1 MSDHEKTEA
10 PDLRLVLAALT
21 AVMDGDRYL
30 DATAA
35 ALVIGNLAPAT
46 FRQVASRPGFPKAV
60 KIGKGRKWRR
70 RELLEWADR
79 ERDRQNRAA

>member
-1 MSDHEKTEA
+1 MSDPELSE
-10 PDLRLVLAALT
+10 LRTLVTALS
-21 AVMDGDRYL
+21 AIVDGERYL
-30 DATAA
+30 DSAA
-35 ALVIGNLAPAT
+35 SALLLGNLAPAT
-46 FRQVASRPGFPKAV
+46 FRQYASRPGFPRAV